1 MSSETRSDDGPVD
14 PRPLVDTNEVL
25 LSAQAVFGRKWNPI
39 ILHRLL
45 VEGPLRF
52 NDLQRA
58 VGDVSGKVLSESLD
72 HLEELGVVDREIVS
86 DRPVRVEYAA
96 TERGEAL
103 APAVSSLVAWGRDH
117 VADAEREVAG
127 PSRR

>member
-1 MSSETRSDDGPVD
+1 MSYDTRSDEGAVD

-25 LSAQAVFGRKWNPI
+25 LSAQEVFGRKWTPI

-52 NDLQRA
+52 NDLQRS

-72 HLEELGVVDREIVS
+72 HLEEVGVVDRRTVG
-86 DRPVRVEYAA
+86 DGPVQVEYAT

-103 APAVSSLVAWGRDH
+103 APAVSSLVAWGREH
-117 VADAEREVAG
+117 VADAERAVAG
-127 PSRR
+127 PSRN

>member
-1 MSSETRSDDGPVD
+1 MSYDTRSNDASVD

-52 NDLQRA
+52 NDLQRS
-58 VGDVSGKVLSESLD
+58 VGDVSAKVLSESLE
-72 HLEELGVVDREIVS
+72 HLEELGVVDRELVS
-86 DRPVRVEYAA
+86 DRPVQVEYAT

-103 APAVSSLVAWGRDH
+103 APAVSSLVAWGREH